1 MITIGGLP
9 KTPIGQQ
16 RGDALPG
23 GPGGSPR
30 QTLEMHLR
38 FALDGA
44 GVDLL
49 LLAAIVR
56 VTAPEDIAAIV
67 RRKSTGV
74 FARRLWYLYEWL
86 TGRKLDVP
94 ESEGRLRFAPVLDPT
109 RQMALRTGTPSGRH
123 RVIDNLPG
131 TPRFCPLV
139 RWTPALRAASA
150 KGWDVRAR
158 EIIAA
163 TQPARRPWIA
173 TWLQRG
179 EAGSSFVLAREESS
193 ARRTASWADAIGQA
207 GARVLTLHELLRL
220 QELACRDSPSA
231 VLGLRRSPSGSGG
244 ARPQDL
250 DSLVGGVID
259 YAERAVCG
267 AADPV
272 IAAAALAFGFAAI
285 RPLVTGNGH
294 LHRWLVHHTLDA
306 AGYTLPGFVLPI
318 STAMVR
324 RREEYRGLVTLCSS
338 SRREAADTYRFGDM
352 TRHAEFLYRCLEDS
366 IETDLDR
373 GAGLAALRAR

>member
-9 KTPIGQQ
+9 GTWRDRD
-16 RGDALPG
+16 RGALPPAAAG
-23 GPGGSPR
+23 ASPR
-30 QTLEMHLR
+30 DVLEMHLR

-44 GVDLL
+44 GVDLP
-49 LLAAIVR
+49 LLAEIVR
-56 VTAPEDIAAIV
+56 VTAQEEIASIV

-94 ESEGRLRFAPVLDPT
+94 ESEGRLRFATVLDPT

-131 TPRFCPLV
+131 TARFCPLV

-150 KGWDVRAR
+150 RNWDARAH

-163 TQPARRPWIA
+163 THPARRPWVA
-173 TWLQRG
+173 TWLQRSD
-179 EAGSSFVLAREESS
+179 AGSSFVLAGEEAP
-193 ARRTASWADAIGQA
+193 ARRIASWGDAIGQA
-207 GARVLTLHELLRL
+207 GARVLTVDELLRL
-220 QELACRDSPSA
+220 QEIAYRDSPSA
-231 VLGLRRSPSGSGG
+231 VLGIRRSAANSGG

-250 DSLVGGVID
+250 HSLVGGVID

-267 AADPV
+267 AVDSV

-294 LHRWLVHHTLDA
+294 LHRWLVHHTFDA

-324 RREEYRGLVTLCSS
+324 RVEEYRALVRRYPS
-338 SRREAADTYRFGDM
+338 SRREPADTFRFADM
-352 TRHAEFLYRCLEDS
+352 TRHAEFLYRCLEDC
-366 IETDLDR
+366 IEKDLR
-373 GAGLAALRAR
+373 SGASLAAVRGR

>member
-1 MITIGGLP
+1 MITNGSLP
-9 KTPIGQQ
+9 RVADGYRRSAAASPG
-16 RGDALPG
+16 PSG
-23 GPGGSPR
+23 GPLDV
-30 QTLEMHLR
+30 LEMHLR
-38 FALDGA
+38 FALDGE
-44 GVDLL
+44 GVDLSM
-49 LLAAIVR
+49 LAALVR
-56 VTAPEDIAAIV
+56 VAAPHDIASIV
-67 RRKSTGV
+67 RRRTTGV

-94 ESEGRLRFAPVLDPT
+94 ESEGRLRFAPVLDPR
-109 RQMALRTGTPSGRH
+109 RQLTLKTGTPSGRH

-131 TPRFCPLV
+131 TPRFCPMV

-158 EIIAA
+158 EIIAS
-163 TQPARRPWIA
+163 THPARRPWVA
-173 TWLQRG
+173 TWLQRSD
-179 EAGSSFVLAREESS
+179 AGSSFVLAGEEAS

-207 GARVLTLHELLRL
+207 GARVLTLDELVRL
-220 QELACRDSPSA
+220 QQVAYGDSPPA
-231 VLGLRRSPSGSGG
+231 VLGLRRSAAAEGG

-259 YAERAVCG
+259 YAERVVCG
-267 AADPV
+267 AVDPV
-272 IAAAALAFGFAAI
+272 MAAAVLAFGFAGI

-324 RREEYRGLVTLCSS
+324 RREEYRGLSRPS
-338 SRREAADTYRFGDM
+338 PASRREAADTYRFGDM

-366 IETDLDR
+366 VETDLR
-373 GAGLAALRAR
+373 QGASLAAVRGR